1 MAEEISVVL
10 SRSDSSG
17 FGFSLLGKP
26 GLPPII
32 YNILDDSPAAES
44 GEVEVGDV
52 ILKVNETDVNRFS
65 TKEDPK
71 IKASLRKHLLSH
83 GDSDMAAVH
92 KGGGGGGLGNS
103 TALTNTVYAHQ
114 RPEPAIHQAS
124 HAGTNGSYPEQEP
137 LLSSSS
143 GGSNNRL
150 VVVDDEERLQWEPLL
165 ANNSPDQKA
174 KGQPKFEAF
183 TMTGEY
189 IINISR
195 TQQSLIPKQQK
206 KADNLRY
213 HNSHTHHLRHQHNSV
228 PNSPNEMD
236 IGYRKNHCKSGSNS
250 ANTSPISAN
259 KRDSPIGEHAKSST
273 SFNTTF
279 VRTSRSEDQL
289 QDTKNMSAVDIEIDD
304 DVTSS
309 LNTLL
314 DTRPDSGSTNNV
326 CSSSN
331 NSDRIVWTYNAPVTT
346 FHEQRVFVEQ
356 QQRPHR
362 VDVQRPGDD
371 HLRTAQ
377 AGAHPLQR

>member
-1 MAEEISVVL
+1 MEPFREGRREGQQNREYFFQKKLQQNNSHRTLTKQLYLVFVCILETFFTYICRYFLTHFVL
-10 SRSDSSG
+10 INYLTGRGQGGSTERDRNTH
-17 FGFSLLGKP
+17 
-26 GLPPII
+26 
-32 YNILDDSPAAES
+32 NILTYLLILY
-44 GEVEVGDV
+44 V
-52 ILKVNETDVNRFS
+52 IFFA
-65 TKEDPK
+65 DPK

-206 KADNLRY
+206 KVSR
-213 HNSHTHHLRHQHNSV
+213 
-228 PNSPNEMD
+228 
-236 IGYRKNHCKSGSNS
+236 
-250 ANTSPISAN
+250 
-259 KRDSPIGEHAKSST
+259 
-273 SFNTTF
+273 
-279 VRTSRSEDQL
+279 RT
-289 QDTKNMSAVDIEIDD
+289 
-304 DVTSS
+304 
-309 LNTLL
+309 
-314 DTRPDSGSTNNV
+314 P
-326 CSSSN
+326 
-331 NSDRIVWTYNAPVTT
+331 
-346 FHEQRVFVEQ
+346 
-356 QQRPHR
+356 
-362 VDVQRPGDD
+362 
-371 HLRTAQ
+371 
-377 AGAHPLQR
+377 